1 MSIDVVRT
9 YPERA
14 TVSERRADADARA
27 EDADARTEDAGGCG
41 ARLPRL
47 VDVSDVS
54 VATVAEYARDAVGTD
69 DLYLE
74 RRPGRTFLV
83 VR

>member
-9 YPERA
+9 RPERPSTA
-14 TVSERRADADARA
+14 GGRDD
-27 EDADARTEDAGGCG
+27 DRTETTGDAE
-41 ARLPRL
+41 RPRRQRL

-54 VATVAEYARDAVGTD
+54 AATVAEYARDAVGTD
-69 DLYLE
+69 RVHLE

-83 VR
+83 VD

>member
-9 YPERA
+9 TPER
-14 TVSERRADADARA
+14 TSVRERRDDSEARS
-27 EDADARTEDAGGCG
+27 EDAGGRG

-47 VDVSDVS
+47 IDVSDVS
-54 VATVAEYARDAVGTD
+54 AATVAEYARDAVGTD